1 MGPIVRKIYMNWINS
16 LVSFCIHSGFCIVKL
31 TYIDVSFTM
40 IYILKK
46 KPMLLSCYYHKSRH
60 YVTKCHV
67 VDHESR
73 GNILVQKRVRFFFF
87 TSTQY
92 CKAKKPMQCYVV
104 TVTGL
109 KFYGQP
115 RQELKNYSSNYFF
128 LKSIVNFPFLL
139 SKMLKKYIYD

>member
-1 MGPIVRKIYMNWINS
+1 MNWINR
-16 LVSFCIHSGFCIVKL
+16 LVSFCIHSGFCIMKL

-40 IYILKK
+40 IYNLKK
-46 KPMLLSCYYHKSRH
+46 TQCYYH
-60 YVTKCHV
+60 VTII
-67 VDHESR
+67 
-73 GNILVQKRVRFFFF
+73 NRVITSQSATQSTMKAGEIFWFRNVLDFFF

-92 CKAKKPMQCYVV
+92 CKTKKPMQCYVV

>member
-1 MGPIVRKIYMNWINS
+1 MPECRFGPIWYLRSVKWDQIKPNVRKIYMNWINR

-40 IYILKK
+40 IYNLKK

-73 GNILVQKRVRFFFF
+73 GNILVQKRVRFFFLHPLN
-87 TSTQY
+87 T
-92 CKAKKPMQCYVV
+92 AKQ
-104 TVTGL
+104 
-109 KFYGQP
+109 
-115 RQELKNYSSNYFF
+115 KNLCNAT
-128 LKSIVNFPFLL
+128 L
-139 SKMLKKYIYD
+139 